1 MLRIAFAGTPDFAV
15 PTLERLVQTP
25 GVKVETVYTKPDRP
39 SGRGRKLS
47 ESSVKQFAKSSGL
60 LIRQPKSLQDPA
72 EVALFQNDNLDALVV
87 VAYGQ
92 MLRSAVLDSP
102 RLGCLN
108 VHASLLPRWRGAA
121 PLQRAIQAGD
131 NETGITIM
139 QMDAGLDTGAILATQ
154 LFPIT
159 DETTTAILHEELAQT
174 GASLLVKTLLELE
187 RGDIHAKM
195 QSDSGAT
202 YAHKIATEDAAIN
215 WSHSS
220 EVVLRHIHAFNPMP
234 GAFCFTGDVR
244 IKIFRVKPSP
254 IISLGTGIIW
264 KTPDGKIAVGT
275 KNSVLEILEC
285 QLPGGRRIGVEQM
298 CALSH
303 APWVVP
309 TQINGYPT

>member
-25 GVKVETVYTKPDRP
+25 GVKVEIVYTKPDRP

-121 PLQRAIQAGD
+121 
-131 NETGITIM
+131 
-139 QMDAGLDTGAILATQ
+139 
-154 LFPIT
+154 
-159 DETTTAILHEELAQT
+159 
-174 GASLLVKTLLELE
+174 SL
-187 RGDIHAKM
+187 
-195 QSDSGAT
+195 
-202 YAHKIATEDAAIN
+202 
-215 WSHSS
+215 
-220 EVVLRHIHAFNPMP
+220 
-234 GAFCFTGDVR
+234 
-244 IKIFRVKPSP
+244 SP
-254 IISLGTGIIW
+254 
-264 KTPDGKIAVGT
+264 A
-275 KNSVLEILEC
+275 
-285 QLPGGRRIGVEQM
+285 
-298 CALSH
+298 
-303 APWVVP
+303 
-309 TQINGYPT
+309 